1 MRHDVSFFAE
11 KLMFKGFVFG
21 DRKFLGLYCIN
32 PGTRLP
38 KIYRVERK
46 GSTNGFIV
54 VGRTSRAMPQ
64 SLHSRYA
71 N

>member
-1 MRHDVSFFAE
+1 
-11 KLMFKGFVFG
+11 MFKGFVFG
-21 DRKFLGLYCIN
+21 DRKFLGLYCRN

-38 KIYRVERK
+38 KIYSGERK
-46 GSTNGFIV
+46 GSTKGFIV
-54 VGRTSRAMPQ
+54 VRKISRAMTP